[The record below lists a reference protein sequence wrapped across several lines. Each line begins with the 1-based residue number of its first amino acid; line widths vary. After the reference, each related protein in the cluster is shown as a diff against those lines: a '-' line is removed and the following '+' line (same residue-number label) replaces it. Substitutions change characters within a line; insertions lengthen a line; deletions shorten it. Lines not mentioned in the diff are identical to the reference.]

1 MNISEYPFLTF
12 IGIDISKDK
21 IDIAELKGAV
31 GKTIGNNKKEIC
43 RWIKSLKETS
53 HTIVVMEATG
63 GYESLLVKL
72 LHEQQIA
79 LAVVNPRQVR
89 DFAKGLGYDAKTDP
103 IDARV
108 IARFGDVVHPAPQA
122 AQSDEH
128 IKLGALVERRRQLLD
143 LVNQEQ
149 NRLQQTTDSDI
160 RKSIQT
166 VLKGLKAQVKT
177 MDERIAKAVDADVAN
192 ARTVEILNSVKGI
205 GPVTVSTIVA
215 ELPELGKLNRQE
227 IAKLVGVAPMNNDSG
242 KSTGKRKTAGG
253 RHTVRRTLYMAT
265 LVATRFNPTIKA
277 FYQRLLAKGKL
288 KKVALTAA
296 MRKLIT
302 ILNTMVHTDQLWRES
317 VSG

>member
-1 MNISEYPFLTF
+1 MNISEYPFSTF

-21 IDIAELKGAV
+21 IDIAELKGAA
-31 GKTIGNNKKEIC
+31 GKTIGNNKQEIC
-43 RWIKSLKETS
+43 RWITSLKETCQ
-53 HTIVVMEATG
+53 TIVVMEATG

-72 LHEQQIA
+72 LHEHQIA

-103 IDARV
+103 IDACV
-108 IARFGDVVHPAPQA
+108 IARFGDVVHPTPQA

-149 NRLQQTTDSDI
+149 NRLQQTADAEI

-166 VLKGLKAQVKT
+166 VLKGLKTQVKK
-177 MDERIAKAVDADVAN
+177 MDERIAKAVEADVAN

-227 IAKLVGVAPMNNDSG
+227 VAKLVGVAPMNNDSG
-242 KSTGKRKTAGG
+242 KSTGKRKTTGG

-302 ILNTMVHTDQLWRES
+302 ILNTMVRTDQLWRES
-317 VSG
+317 AIG